1 MQTFWNSGAHEQI
14 RVHGT
19 SISMSLPPGIESDLR
34 LTTILPPKGFAGYTE
49 NLADLRLF
57 GEPSGWRE

>member
-34 LTTILPPKGFAGYTE
+34 LTTILPPKGFAGQLQQTSTTVVF
-49 NLADLRLF
+49 R
-57 GEPSGWRE
+57 